1 MGVLDRRRAGDEAE
15 NIWESGKLPENPQTE
30 EEWDQWEKFLALVK
44 KADGKGIN
52 GDGDM
57 PGGPDGTKEFTAG
70 YEAALDSYL
79 DTTYENHYAGAGWTR
94 EQFDEAY
101 KMYEG
106 TPGGE
111 MFRNGQL
118 GTDLEQLTELGSRAM
133 TSESLS
139 EFIAKRDADT
149 AVGEFDGIEAPDLQ
163 EFDPQLYEKG
173 ADLDLKV
180 AEFDEMDPSKWSD
193 ENSAMH
199 GSLDYMRN
207 VMNGGE
213 DAAANA
219 EWNKR
224 KAEAEQLSRANREAS
239 MKAMEVQGMAGSGNE
254 LLSDL
259 EGQGQ
264 LTQSL
269 FNTGLGAAG
278 MEQGRRDAAAGA
290 AYDMGGGIA
299 DKQDA
304 WHVMTT
310 QRDDA
315 NAVYATG
322 IENQEIGENYNR
334 TNTVNDMNVPLV
346 NGAQMYNIHDVP
358 LQEFNDDMGL
368 AGAKS
373 GAGFTLS
380 NIGTDWGQFNIAQ
393 DMERFKIEQTMP
405 NAWDRAAAGVGVV
418 GDIAGSV
425 MPG

>member
-30 EEWDQWEKFLALVK
+30 EEWDEWEAFFKLVK

-52 GDGDM
+52 GDDKM

-79 DTTYENHYAGAGWTR
+79 DTTYENHYKGADWTR

-133 TSESLS
+133 TSESLG
-139 EFIAKRDADT
+139 EFIAKRDADQ

-163 EFDPQLYEKG
+163 EFDPQLYENG
-173 ADLDLKV
+173 DDLDLQV
-180 AEFDEMDPSKWSD
+180 SEFDKMDPSQWSN

-199 GSLDYMRN
+199 GSLDYMRSI
-207 VMNGGE
+207 MNGGE
-213 DAAANA
+213 DDAANA

-239 MKAMEVQGMAGSGNE
+239 MRGMEVQGMAGSGNE
-254 LLSDL
+254 LLADL

-269 FNTGLGAAG
+269 FNSGLDAAG
-278 MEQGRRDAAAGA
+278 MQQQRRDAAAGS

-315 NAVYATG
+315 NKVYGDNVA
-322 IENQEIGENYNR
+322 NQALTANWGRNNQ
-334 TNTVNDMNVPLV
+334 VLDMNTGAV
-346 NGAQMYNIHDVP
+346 NNAELYNIGLDQ
-358 LQEFNDDMGL
+358 QEFGNAMGL
-368 AGAKS
+368 AGAK
-373 GAGFTLS
+373 AGMGV
-380 NIGTDWGQFNIAQ
+380 NIANFGGQYDQFNQ
-393 DMERFKIEQTMP
+393 TLNNQQYEFQQTMP
-405 NAWDRAAAGVGVV
+405 NTWDKIAAGVGVV
-418 GDIAGSV
+418 SDIAGSV
-425 MPG
+425 IP